1 MRILKVDYRNLLI
14 LVYFNTVKDTYSYQE
29 IMDFLSLT
37 YKQVQEKI
45 YYLLSTGM
53 LSMNELNIEIST
65 DGIGE
70 ISSYNL
76 GDINFYD
83 LYSND
88 GMLNEHI
95 GPSQPVHEL
104 YIPYNFDKK
113 FKGY

>member
-1 MRILKVDYRNLLI
+1 
-14 LVYFNTVKDTYSYQE
+14 
-29 IMDFLSLT
+29 MDFLSLT
-37 YKQVQEKI
+37 YKQVQEMI
-45 YYLLSTGM
+45 NYLLSTGM
-53 LSMNELNIEIST
+53 LSMNQLIIEISAS
-65 DGIGE
+65 GIGE
-70 ISSYNL
+70 ISRYNL

-95 GPSQPVHEL
+95 GPPQPTHEL